1 MKFPLAPIAAAF
13 LSGIAL
19 AHLKVPLI
27 WALLLS
33 CLVLLG
39 AIVKKQKVD
48 GCLILLFFALGLS
61 RYWSAVFLPQEDIA
75 FLAPETAKECWL
87 VGKIQ
92 SDVTDRFVLSGERIL
107 LDEKWFPAAGKI
119 LVHRGSFH
127 PRGEKFGYGD
137 RILLSGWLSQ
147 PSGSRNPGGW
157 SYRKYLAAQGIHA
170 SASLKREMVLLEKDR
185 SVSVWKIAYFLK
197 GILRHRIQKA
207 LAPEEQ
213 GLIQALLLGERGT
226 LSPGLKE
233 AFVQTGTVHI
243 LAISGLHVGMIVWG
257 LLFLLKFLRVPRRP
271 RFLAAMALTG
281 IYALIAG
288 AGPAVMRA
296 AIMAEVYLLGK
307 LLGRSHLLLN
317 SLSASVLAILFWNP
331 LQILDLG
338 FWLSFLSVIAL
349 ILIYPLFHPAIE
361 DYPKFVKET
370 AVLILTSLS
379 VIIVIT
385 PIVSFFFNLFYPVTF
400 LANLAAIPLSSL
412 LLICAFLAAFLGAM
426 GGWFWADVRLLE
438 TLFTGVVEKCAQI
451 PGGFWFVP
459 RLPVWIIV
467 SYYCIFVLLISFPKE
482 SVFFSKK
489 GQLLVLWFLFL
500 NLLFWFP
507 LFPRSGPLKVT
518 FFDVGH
524 GDAALVEFPKG
535 ENLLIDTGREKQRG
549 EPLHPVIAYLRMRGV
564 RFLDGVVL
572 THADQDHAGA
582 LNSLKKEVRITQLWD
597 NGFKDP
603 AAMDYRTLF
612 RKAARYRVLNQ
623 GDRLAT
629 LSGVYLDCLNPP
641 AKTLDQFKHRND
653 ASLVLRLVYQRIAI
667 LFTGDVEGSGIET
680 LLALPRDQLACTF
693 LKVPHHGSDLGGYAS
708 LFFSRT
714 HPQTALISMAVPNQW
729 NLPNASTLEQLA
741 SCQSKVFLTAKEG
754 GVCFQTDG
762 ESRDAI
768 SLRER
773 SDLWYNWHILQ
784 ELSGHDEKT

>member
-13 LSGIAL
+13 LSGITL
-19 AHLKVPLI
+19 AHLKIPLI
-27 WALLLS
+27 WVLLFS
-33 CLVLLG
+33 CLIFL
-39 AIVKKQKVD
+39 ASIVKKQKAG
-48 GCLILLFFALGLS
+48 GCLILLFFVLGLA

-75 FLAPETAKECWL
+75 FLAPGTAKEVWL

-107 LDEKWFPAAGKI
+107 LDEKWLPAAGKI
-119 LVHRGSFH
+119 LVHRGNFH
-127 PRGEKFGYGD
+127 PREEKFGYGD
-137 RILLSGWLSQ
+137 RILLSGLLSL

-157 SYRKYLAAQGIHA
+157 SYRKYLAAQEIHA
-170 SASLKREMVLLEKDR
+170 SVSLRQDLFLLEKDR
-185 SVSVWKIAYFLK
+185 SISAWKIAYFLK

-207 LAPEEQ
+207 LAPEDQ

-243 LAISGLHVGMIVWG
+243 LAISGLHIGMIVWG

-271 RFLAAMALTG
+271 RFLAAMVLTG

-296 AIMAEVYLLGK
+296 AIMAEIYLLGK

-338 FWLSFLSVIAL
+338 FWLSFLSVLAL

-361 DYPKFVKET
+361 EYPKFLKET
-370 AVLILTSLS
+370 ASLVLTSLS
-379 VIIVIT
+379 VLIVIT
-385 PIVSFFFNLFYPVTF
+385 PIVSSFFNLFYPVTF

-412 LLICAFLAAFLGAM
+412 LLGCAFLAAFLGPM
-426 GGWFWADVRLLE
+426 GHWFWSDVHLLE
-438 TLFTGVVEKCAQI
+438 IIFIGIVEKCAQI

-459 RLPVWIIV
+459 RLPAWIIAA
-467 SYYCIFVLLISFPKE
+467 YYCIFVLLISFPKE
-482 SVFFSKK
+482 SASFSKK
-489 GQLLVLWFLFL
+489 GQLLALWFLFL

-535 ENLLIDTGREKQRG
+535 ETLLIDTGREKQRG
-549 EPLHPVIAYLRMRGV
+549 EPLHPVSAYLRMRGI

-641 AKTLDQFKHRND
+641 AEMLNQFKHRND
-653 ASLVLRLVYQRIAI
+653 ASLVLRLTHQQHSI
-667 LFTGDVEGSGIET
+667 LFTGDVEGLGIET
-680 LLALPRDQLACTF
+680 LLALPKDQLTCTF
-693 LKVPHHGSDLGGYAS
+693 LKVPHHGSDLGRNGA

-729 NLPNASTLEQLA
+729 NLPNTLTLEHLA
-741 SCQSKVFLTAKEG
+741 SCQAKVFLTAKEG

-762 ESRDAI
+762 ETCAAI

-773 SDLWYNWHILQ
+773 DDLWYTYSVPR
-784 ELSGHDEKT
+784 EPSGHDKKT